1 VKGEGGKEF
10 DKTGRADLEITVEG
24 EVKKMIEEKIRL
36 CKEAGVTTQVS
47 YKIQTGRP
55 VEEIVKLAEEMSV
68 DLIVMTSSK
77 IISPVMVLGS
87 ITRKVM
93 DGTKKPVLVI
103 L

>member
-1 VKGEGGKEF
+1 
-10 DKTGRADLEITVEG
+10 
-24 EVKKMIEEKIRL
+24 
-36 CKEAGVTTQVS
+36 
-47 YKIQTGRP
+47 
-55 VEEIVKLAEEMSV
+55 MSV